1 MDGYGLLRWVKGC
14 TNLQR
19 LYNLDWQIGAEVLC
33 FIKPCHALLLYS
45 PLLWACTNLKHQA
58 RKGFWPPS
66 AMKGIG
72 YFQNLRNFLDISG
85 NFLGGF
91 FLGGFFGEDFLGGFF
106 GRIFWED
113 FLGGILW
120 KE

>member
-72 YFQNLRNFLDISG
+72 YFQNLRNFLD
-85 NFLGGF
+85 FL
-91 FLGGFFGEDFLGGFF
+91 E
-106 GRIFWED
+106 IF
-113 FLGGILW
+113 
-120 KE
+120 